1 MVDLSSALHIRH
13 IRFVVAAAEFGS
25 FRRAAIHLNVPESAI
40 SRRISDL
47 EAWLGTK
54 IFIRSTAG
62 VRLTFAGEKFVLRC
76 HHLLSEVNLAQSEI
90 HSVRQGMS
98 GMLTIGVNCSLASST
113 LSALLRDFAEKH
125 PKIYTTY
132 IEATAEAHLFQAGSL
147 TLDIAFVSDEG
158 VPQKFSSQCL
168 WQERLFAVLPEAHP
182 RARESNLNI
191 GALAEDTFLLNDSA
205 RGRIISQYLH
215 RRLGALGF
223 RPHIRYHDVDQDSLP
238 LLVALGHGITIAFEP
253 TTIGRMPGVVL
264 RPIAEPRL
272 IHAIWSEE
280 NDNPALPLFLKL
292 AKSVKE

>member
-1 MVDLSSALHIRH
+1 M
-13 IRFVVAAAEFGS
+13 
-25 FRRAAIHLNVPESAI
+25 
-40 SRRISDL
+40 
-47 EAWLGTK
+47 WLGTK

-76 HHLLSEVNLAQSEI
+76 HHLLSEVKLAQSEI

-98 GMLTIGVNCSLASST
+98 GMLTIGVNSSLASST

-125 PKIYTTY
+125 PNIHTTY
-132 IEATAEAHLFQAGSL
+132 IEATAEAHLFQASSL

-182 RARESNLNI
+182 RSLDSNIDI
-191 GALAEDTFLLNDSA
+191 GSIVDETFLLNHSA
-205 RGRIISQYLH
+205 RGRTISQYLH
-215 RRLGALGF
+215 RRLGALGC
-223 RPHIRYHDVDQDSLP
+223 RPHIRYQDVDQESLP
-238 LLVALGHGITIAFEP
+238 LLVALGHGITIVFEP
-253 TTIGRMPGVVL
+253 TTIARMPGVVL